1 MRDTLKETVKA
12 NIITFLFY
20 YVAAILGMKFINLPP
35 GNLTIIWLPA
45 GIAIASLMKFGQKV
59 IPAIFL
65 ASFLSNLPFFL
76 VQNDFWNLS
85 KGLFTGTWIASI
97 DTLQSFLGY
106 LAYKKIIKT
115 NIFSNTKNVL
125 KYYLFMVLMPPVLTT
140 WIMVL
145 SPYLMGYFQ
154 ATTSELLIKIGLIT
168 LSDILGII
176 LVIPLFYAL
185 KKTKP
190 VQTNDVLLFISFT
203 FLLLLNLFFSLN
215 SFPSLIYVSIP
226 ILSLFI
232 MRFKI
237 LGYSIGIIIF
247 SICTIYT
254 TSIGIGSFYESKQY
268 LSFINL
274 FIFIIS
280 IALPLSYIFSLIN
293 ELNYYNTELKNKN
306 KNLKELSNNLNV
318 TVKKRTKDLILA
330 KEEAETANKLK
341 SAFLTNMS
349 HEIRTPM
356 NGMLGFIAILD
367 EKETDQEKR
376 GYLEILKT
384 SSLNLLSIIND
395 ILDLSKIE
403 SGKYT
408 IVENNINI
416 TDFIEKFVLTFQ
428 EQAKMKNINFT
439 LDCENCVEKEIISD
453 EKMLSQI
460 LNNLLS
466 NAIKFTDKG
475 YVKLHINI
483 LEENKITIIVKD
495 TGIGINKNKLNRIFD
510 PFYQGDNSLSK
521 KYGGTGLGLP
531 IIKKSVDILNGEITV
546 KTEEGKGTKFS
557 ILIPCQIST
566 ATKKTEIKSVEITPK
581 YNNKVKIISAED
593 VEINQLLLE
602 KMLKPQNW
610 DLKKVYNGKELLAEL
625 DKETYNIILMDIQM
639 PEMDGIEATKIIKG
653 NPKLANIPIIAL
665 SAYAFEENIKE
676 IMDSGVNDYISKPI
690 KKEDLILKINTW
702 MNHNFVDIATQH
714 ILTLKK

>member
-1 MRDTLKETVKA
+1 MRDTLNKTVYA
-12 NIITFLFY
+12 NVITFLFY
-20 YVAAILGMKFINLPP
+20 YVTAILGMKFINLPP

-45 GIAIASLMKFGQKV
+45 GIAIASLMKFGKKV

-65 ASFLSNLPFFL
+65 ASFFSNLPFFL
-76 VQNDFWNLS
+76 IQNDFWNIS

-97 DTLQSFLGY
+97 DTLQSVLGY
-106 LAYKKIIKT
+106 LAYKKLIKT

-125 KYYLFMVLMPPVLTT
+125 KYYLFMVLMPPILTT

-145 SPYLMGYFQ
+145 SPYLLGYFQ

-190 VQTNDVLLFISFT
+190 LQTKDILLFLSFT
-203 FLLLLNLFFSLN
+203 LLLLLNLYYGLH
-215 SFPSLIYVSIP
+215 SFPSLIYISIP

-232 MRFKI
+232 IRFKTI
-237 LGYSIGIIIF
+237 GYSIGIIIF
-247 SICTIYT
+247 SACTIYA
-254 TSIGIGSFYESKQY
+254 TSIGIGPFYESKQY

-280 IALPLSYIFSLIN
+280 IVLPLSYIFSLIN
-293 ELNYYNTELKNKN
+293 ELKYYNTELKSNN
-306 KNLKELSNNLNV
+306 KNLKKLSNNLNV

-341 SAFLTNMS
+341 SAFLSNMS

-356 NGMLGFIAILD
+356 NGILGFIGILD

-376 GYLEILKT
+376 GYLKILKT
-384 SSLNLLSIIND
+384 SSLNLLGIIND

-403 SGKYT
+403 SGKYN
-408 IVENNINI
+408 IVENNIN
-416 TDFIEKFVLTFQ
+416 TADFIEKFVRTFQ
-428 EQAKMKNINFT
+428 EQAKMKGINFI
-439 LDCENCVEKEIISD
+439 LECKNCNEKEIISD
-453 EKMLSQI
+453 EKILSQI

-466 NAIKFTDKG
+466 NAIKFTDQG
-475 YVKLHINI
+475 SIKLYINI
-483 LEENKITIIVKD
+483 LQESNKIAIIVKD
-495 TGIGINKNKLNRIFD
+495 SGIGINKNKLNRIFE

-531 IIKKSVDILNGEITV
+531 IIKKSVDMLNGEISV
-546 KTEEGKGTKFS
+546 KTEEGKGTEFS
-557 ILIPCQIST
+557 ILIPCQISN
-566 ATKKTEIKSVEITPK
+566 AVKKVEVKTIEITQQ
-581 YNNKVKIISAED
+581 YNNKPVKIISAED
-593 VEINQLLLE
+593 VEINQMLIE
-602 KMLKPQNW
+602 KILKSQNW
-610 DLKKVYNGKELLAEL
+610 EIKKVSNGKELLAEL
-625 DKETYNIILMDIQM
+625 DKETYSIILMDIQM
-639 PEMDGIEATKIIKG
+639 PEMDGIETTKIIKG
-653 NPKLANIPIIAL
+653 NPKLTHIPIIAL

-676 IMDSGVNDYISKPI
+676 IMQAGVNDYISKPI
-690 KKEDLILKINTW
+690 QKEELTNKINLW
-702 MNHNFVDIATQH
+702 LNHSISDISTQN
-714 ILTLKK
+714 T

>member
-1 MRDTLKETVKA
+1 MRETLKETVKA
-12 NIITFLFY
+12 NLITFLFY
-20 YVAAILGMKFINLPP
+20 YVTAILGMKFINLPP

-45 GIAIASLMKFGQKV
+45 GIALGSLMKFGRKV

-65 ASFLSNLPFFL
+65 ASFFSNLPFFII
-76 VQNDFWNLS
+76 QNDFWNIS
-85 KGLFTGTWIASI
+85 KGLTLGAWIASI
-97 DTLQSFLGY
+97 DTLQSVLGY
-106 LAYKKIIKT
+106 LAYIKIIKT
-115 NIFSNTKNVL
+115 PIFWKTKNIL
-125 KYYLFMVLMPPVLTT
+125 KYYLFMVLLPPILTT

-185 KKTKP
+185 KKIKP
-190 VQTNDVLLFISFT
+190 LKAKDILLFLSYT
-203 FLLLLNLFFSLN
+203 LLLLLNLYFGLN
-215 SFPSLIYVSIP
+215 SFPSLIYISIL
-226 ILSLFI
+226 ILTLFI
-232 MRFKI
+232 IRFKTI
-237 LGYSIGIIIF
+237 GYSVGIIIF
-247 SICTIYT
+247 SACTIYA
-254 TSIGIGSFYESKQY
+254 TSIGIGPFYESKQY

-293 ELNYYNTELKNKN
+293 ELTYYNNELKNKN
-306 KNLKELSNNLNV
+306 KNLKELTNNLNV
-318 TVKKRTKDLILA
+318 TVKNRTKDLILA

-341 SAFLTNMS
+341 SAFLSNMS

-356 NGMLGFIAILD
+356 NGILGFIAVLD
-367 EKETDQEKR
+367 EKETDLEKR
-376 GYLEILKT
+376 DYLEILKT
-384 SSLNLLSIIND
+384 SSLNLLGIIND

-408 IVENNINI
+408 IVENKINI
-416 TDFIEKFVLTFQ
+416 ANFIEKFVKIFQ
-428 EQAKMKNINFT
+428 EQAKMKDINFI
-439 LDCENCVEKEIISD
+439 LDCENCVDKEIISD

-475 YVKLHINI
+475 SVKLHINI
-483 LEENKITIIVKD
+483 LQENKIAIIVKD

-531 IIKKSVDILNGEITV
+531 IIKKSIDMLDGEITV
-546 KTEEGKGTKFS
+546 KTAEGKGTKFS
-557 ILIPCQIST
+557 ILIPCQISNVV
-566 ATKKTEIKSVEITPK
+566 KNDEIKTIEITQE
-581 YNNKVKIISAED
+581 YNNKPVKIISAED

-602 KMLKPQNW
+602 KMLKSQNW

-690 KKEDLILKINTW
+690 KKEDLIHKINTW
-702 MNHNFVDIATQH
+702 MNHNFVGVSV
-714 ILTLKK
+714 